1 MGGKRNRKRQHLYL
15 SAACLTLLI
24 VAACVPCK
32 RIPPEPVTPDP
43 AAPQAAATA
52 PAPARCD
59 HLENVVSLISR
70 GDFEGAMKVNQDVL
84 ADSPKT
90 PPGDE
95 ALMNLGLISAHY
107 ANPKKDYKKAM
118 GYFMRIEREFPL
130 SPLVDEARIWVSVL
144 QAFEKAKQ
152 VDIEIEEKKK
162 VLGK

>member
-1 MGGKRNRKRQHLYL
+1 MGGKRSRKRQHLYL
-15 SAACLTLLI
+15 SVACLTLII

-32 RIPPEPVTPDP
+32 QVPPEPS
-43 AAPQAAATA
+43 APQAA
-52 PAPARCD
+52 PPAREECD
-59 HLENVVSLISR
+59 HLANVVPFISR
-70 GDFEGAMKVNQDVL
+70 EDFDGAMKESQDLL
-84 ADSPKT
+84 AGSPKT

-118 GYFMRIEREFPL
+118 GYFMRIEREFPR
-130 SPLVDEARIWVSVL
+130 SPLVEEARIWVGVL

>member
-15 SAACLTLLI
+15 SVACLTLII

-32 RIPPEPVTPDP
+32 RVPPDPVTPE
-43 AAPQAAATA
+43 PQTRESAS
-52 PAPARCD
+52 PAPAKCD
-59 HLENVVSLISR
+59 HLENVVGFISR
-70 GDFEGAMKVNQDVL
+70 GDFEGAMKVNHDVL

-107 ANPKKDYKKAM
+107 ANPKKDYRKAM
-118 GYFMRIEREFPL
+118 GYFMRIEKEFPQ